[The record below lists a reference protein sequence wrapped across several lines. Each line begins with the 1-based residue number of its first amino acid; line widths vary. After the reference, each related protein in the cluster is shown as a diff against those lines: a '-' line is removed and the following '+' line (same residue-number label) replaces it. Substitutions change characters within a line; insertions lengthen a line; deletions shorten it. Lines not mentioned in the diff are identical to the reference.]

1 MVLKMNKKN
10 YIELKLIS
18 IALLISSLISDYLFC
33 SVLGNWIELCIIFFL
48 FLLSIFITKCCS
60 LFSYLNMLVTQFLT
74 IILYIFSSIVLKNS
88 FFKEDLI
95 SLFIFSVF
103 LCIISLVIKQKNNYV
118 DSRFIFVDF
127 LIIFMG
133 IGFYVILSLYTN
145 IKGFKFYHLFSI
157 LFIQSFFVYP
167 VIFIMKKISLKFFK
181 NEEFEW

>member
-1 MVLKMNKKN
+1 M
-10 YIELKLIS
+10 IIS
-18 IALLISSLISDYLFC
+18 FVVFLVS
-33 SVLGNWIELCIIFFL
+33 WIELCIIFIL

-60 LFSYLNMLVTQFLT
+60 LFSYFNMLVTQFLT

-88 FFKEDLI
+88 SFKEDLI

-103 LCIISLVIKQKNNYV
+103 LCIIFLVIKQKNSYV

-133 IGFYVILSLYTN
+133 IGFYIILSLYTN

-157 LFIQSFFVYP
+157 IFIQFFFVYP
-167 VIFIMKKISLKFFK
+167 VIFIMKKISLKVFK
-181 NEEFEW
+181 KEKCE